1 MKMILSTPMVTVV
14 IFGFMLLVM
23 TTGLPLTFALG
34 VTGMFA
40 TFLLWGPE
48 AMASVYLNAFG
59 VAGASILV
67 ALPLFIFMG
76 IMLQK
81 SGIADDLYQMIY
93 VLMGG
98 VRGGLA
104 MGTVAIC
111 AIIAA
116 MVGISGAA
124 TVAMGIIALPSMLER
139 GYDKQMVTG
148 CIQAGGALGFLIPPS
163 VLMIM
168 FGFLGL
174 TSPGRLFAGGL
185 LPGIMLAILYI
196 IYIGVRCYFQPH
208 LGPARAAGK
217 QVNWREKAKALRAL
231 ILPGVLI
238 FSVLGL
244 IFMGVTS
251 ITEASAVGAFG
262 AVVCAAIHR
271 RLNWRILHECL
282 MQTVKLMGMVMWIM
296 VSAAFFSKI
305 YIGLGAPV
313 MLRELI
319 VELGANP
326 YLVLTFFLLS
336 FFIMG
341 MFLDDTAILF
351 ITVPLYVPLIVSLGF
366 DKVWFGILFIL
377 SMQTAFLTPPFGY
390 NLFYMKAIVPPEI
403 TLVDIYRSIIP
414 FVILQT
420 IGLILVVVFPQIAL
434 FIPSLVFGGA

>member
-1 MKMILSTPMVTVV
+1 MTLSPLMVTVV
-14 IFGFMLLVM
+14 VFGFMLLVM

-34 VTGMFA
+34 VAGMFA
-40 TFLLWGPE
+40 TFLLWGQE
-48 AMASVYLNAFG
+48 AMVSVYLNAFG

-81 SGIADDLYQMIY
+81 SGIADDLYHMIY

-139 GYDKQMVTG
+139 GYDKRMVTG

-174 TSPGRLFAGGL
+174 TSPGRLFAGGM
-185 LPGIMLAILYI
+185 LPGIMLALLYI

-208 LGPARAAGK
+208 LGPARATEK
-217 QVNWREKAKALRAL
+217 QVNWGEKVKALRAL

-271 RLNWRILHECL
+271 RLRWRMLHECL

-305 YIGLGAPV
+305 YIGLGAPA

-319 VELGANP
+319 VALGANR

-351 ITVPLYVPLIVSLGF
+351 ITVPLYVPVIVSLGF